1 MLNLLIA
8 VISDVYA
15 LIDETSECGLYKNIA
30 ELIVENEYLIKGG
43 DLEAHDK
50 SGDYLYIASVDA

>member
-15 LIDETSECGLYKNIA
+15 LIDETSECEVYKNLSD
-30 ELIVENEYLIKGG
+30 LIVENEYLIKGG
-43 DLEAHDK
+43 DIQDHD
-50 SGDYLYIASVDA
+50 SAGDYLYIASVD